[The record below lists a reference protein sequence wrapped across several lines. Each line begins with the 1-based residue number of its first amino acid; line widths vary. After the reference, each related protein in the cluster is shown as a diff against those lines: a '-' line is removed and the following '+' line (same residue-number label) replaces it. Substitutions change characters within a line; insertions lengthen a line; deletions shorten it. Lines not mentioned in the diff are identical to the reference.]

1 MRIFLGLC
9 AAVLLTLSAP
19 VVTSAA
25 DGPPAAPSDKVL
37 VIMVYDGGCHI
48 WCDEVRPIING
59 VTKAYGDKVEL
70 HEIDVQKSVLK
81 ESLGKANELGVKSF
95 VEGALAWVPT
105 VGVFD
110 QKRKLVKSIPGVSKK
125 DTYKRMIEKAL
136 KQG

>member
-1 MRIFLGLC
+1 MRIFLLLC
-9 AAVLLTLSAP
+9 SAVLLTLSFP
-19 VVTSAA
+19 VGS
-25 DGPPAAPSDKVL
+25 PAAEPAAAASNDKVL
-37 VIMVYDGGCHI
+37 VVMVYDGGCHL

-59 VTKAYGDKVEL
+59 VTKSYGGKVEL
-70 HEIDVQKSVLK
+70 HEIDVQKSALK

-136 KQG
+136 KSG

>member
-9 AAVLLTLSAP
+9 WALLLTLSGP
-19 VVTSAA
+19 VGSTAA
-25 DGPPAAPSDKVL
+25 EPPSPKSSDKVL
-37 VIMVYDGGCHI
+37 VVMVYDGGCHI
-48 WCDEVRPIING
+48 WCDEVRPIISG

-125 DTYKRMIEKAL
+125 DTYKRMIDKAL